1 MPPKPKDAAPVSS
14 PDVGSLL
21 NEVLAAVTE
30 AKAKADVV
38 ETLRSDL
45 SSYTAKQQAKIETA
59 MAEYTDAKIAADR
72 LQAQARDLIGQ
83 ILPAPDPRFR
93 VTT

>member
-1 MPPKPKDAAPVSS
+1 MPTKAKESA
-14 PDVGSLL
+14 PDVGALL
-21 NEVLAAVTE
+21 NEVLAAVTD
-30 AKAKADVV
+30 AKNKADVV
-38 ETLRSDL
+38 DGLRSDL
-45 SSYTAKQQAKIETA
+45 ASYTAKQQAKIDAAVT
-59 MAEYTDAKIAADR
+59 EYTDAKIAADR